1 MKKNNILKM
10 SLCSMMA
17 FGALMSPM
25 IVSAEENV
33 SPVEDVVNYN
43 KAKLENL
50 SLYAFNHMDG
60 TKPNFDSFYVGDI
73 YSFDYKDTVE
83 NKKLGSN
90 SGNYFHMTYEN
101 LSPDILEMSI
111 FEDDAE
117 PALKIE
123 SRDSGG
129 MNYTGVKLSGLKEG
143 NAKIK
148 CTIYDISNP
157 ELTKTEIVTISFSNK
172 NSNTTTEE
180 KTDISFSG
188 GSDDFLSK
196 DEMKTQVLN
205 TINSTDKNVTI
216 NLLFDSEAKNI
227 SLPKD
232 ILDAAKNKNIPLT
245 VNVEVN
251 GMTTTWTFN
260 NMDKTMDINLAMN
273 LLNISDIDTLKE
285 KDGLVLSFNHS
296 GELPT
301 GTVVKTYV
309 GIKYKAGDKVQLS
322 YFNNLTNSLE
332 ETKEYIVDSEGYVSV
347 VINHCSNYV
356 LEKVVE
362 NTNNETTTPSDNST
376 KNETNTNKTSTSS
389 TYHVAE
395 KPEVPNTGIEDFTM
409 LFGQFIVSGSGL
421 AYMLKRRK

>member
-17 FGALMSPM
+17 FGALMSP
-25 IVSAEENV
+25 IVVSAEENG

-50 SLYAFNHMDG
+50 S
-60 TKPNFDSFYVGDI
+60 FYVRNMATGEMPKFDNLENNSN
-73 YSFDYKDTVE
+73 YLFDYQDIVE
-83 NKKLGSN
+83 NKDINN
-90 SGNYFHMTYEN
+90 SKENYFHTKYEN
-101 LSPDILEMSI
+101 LSPDVIDI
-111 FEDDAE
+111 VAGDI
-117 PALKIE
+117 KNNIIE
-123 SRDSGG
+123 
-129 MNYTGVKLSGLKEG
+129 
-143 NAKIK
+143 
-148 CTIYDISNP
+148 
-157 ELTKTEIVTISFSNK
+157 
-172 NSNTTTEE
+172 
-180 KTDISFSG
+180 
-188 GSDDFLSK
+188 SK
-196 DEMKTQVLN
+196 DEGMMKYSGINIQTKKTGN
-205 TINSTDKNVTI
+205 ATIRYTIFDIQNPEKTITKEVDFVVKDMKVEDTNKIDFNGSFDILMEKENVEKTIDIINNSSEAITI
-216 NLLFDSEAKNI
+216 NLGMKENLSTI

-251 GMTTTWTFN
+251 GITTTWTFN

-309 GIKYKAGDKVQLS
+309 GTKYKSGDKVQLS

-376 KNETNTNKTSTSS
+376 KNEINTNKTSTSS

-395 KPEVPNTGIEDFTM
+395 KPEVPNTGVEDFTM